1 MNTVLERL
9 TSSIALCAAV
19 SLYGCGG
26 GGAAPPSAPLPP
38 AGPGG
43 TPPSG
48 TPTAPAQPTT
58 PTPPAPPAP
67 PPAPSAPMSATIT
80 TPERTFSPSAVTVAA
95 GGTVTWQA
103 VDDDHEVIFVG
114 SAPAGGNLGEIEEGS
129 SASRTFTAT
138 GTYSFECLRHRDK
151 GMRGTIVVQSNASGS
166 PPSATP
172 PTTPPPSTPPTG
184 SAATVTTPN
193 STFSPADVTIPTGG
207 TVTWQF
213 SGTRHNVVFQGTA
226 PAGGNIPDQEP
237 GASVSRTFAAPGTYS
252 YFCARHSGMTGRV
265 TVQ

>member
-1 MNTVLERL
+1 MNRVLEPL
-9 TSSIALCAAV
+9 TPANALCAAV
-19 SLYGCGG
+19 FLFLYGCGG

-38 AGPGG
+38 AGTGG

-48 TPTAPAQPTT
+48 TPTTPAQPPT
-58 PTPPAPPAP
+58 PTPPAA

-95 GGTVTWQA
+95 GGTVTWQV

-114 SAPAGGNLGEIEEGS
+114 SAPPGGNLGEIEEGS

-166 PPSATP
+166 PPPTAP
-172 PTTPPPSTPPTG
+172 PPAPPPPSTPPAG

-193 STFSPADVTIPTGG
+193 STFSPADVTITTGG

-213 SGTRHNVVFQGTA
+213 SGTRHNVVFQGTT
-226 PAGGNIPDQEP
+226 PAGGNIPDQDP
-237 GASVSRTFAAPGTYS
+237 GASVSRTFAAPGTYN